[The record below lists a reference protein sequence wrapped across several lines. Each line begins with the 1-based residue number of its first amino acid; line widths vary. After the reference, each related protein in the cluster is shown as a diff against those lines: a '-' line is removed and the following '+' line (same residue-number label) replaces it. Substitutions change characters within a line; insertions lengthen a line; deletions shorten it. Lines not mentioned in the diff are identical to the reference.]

1 MALSKNL
8 TLMNNFNEE
17 SVFKNAY
24 IRVVEVSATKRSCN
38 ATLHFCKE
46 ANGTVLQTKQYAFD
60 VNLDGGNFIKQ
71 AYEYLK
77 THPDFVGAVDC

>member
-1 MALSKNL
+1 MALQKNL
-8 TLMNNFNEE
+8 TLVNNFGED

-46 ANGTVLQTKQYAFD
+46 KDGVVLQTKQYAFD

-71 AYEYLK
+71 AYDYLK
-77 THPDFVGAVDC
+77 TSPDFADAIDC